1 MYAPID
7 THVILCVKG
16 VDYMPMKDAK
26 KRTEY
31 ANRYNVSHYEQ
42 IRANS
47 AKELRRIDLLRRA
60 AEKTGISYQAYILSA
75 VDRALDADNVTR
87 KDLPDTPTEE

>member
-16 VDYMPMKDAK
+16 VNNMTAK
-26 KRTEY
+26 LTKEQVTYRNTY
-31 ANRYNVSHYEQ
+31 NRAHYET

-47 AKELRRIDLLRRA
+47 AKEARRIDLLRLA
-60 AEKTGISYQAYILSA
+60 AEKAGVSYQAYILSA
-75 VDRALDADNVTR
+75 VDRALTADNVTR